1 MGAAK
6 KVKSA
11 GPDPKAT
18 LAKSKADAQGFKCL
32 KCMQVCHRPCC
43 HGDCHC
49 CHTSRCTSKQARH
62 ARVATPAP
70 SRTCALTAATAPPL
84 TQTFSGT
91 TKLGGLQLHISA
103 KHDDKKNKATFEEC
117 FGADCTAKA

>member
-1 MGAAK
+1 
-6 KVKSA
+6 VPQVHA
-11 GPDPKAT
+11 GVPQAMLPRR
-18 LAKSKADAQGFKCL
+18 LPLQP
-32 KCMQVCHRPCC
+32 H
-43 HGDCHC
+43 
-49 CHTSRCTSKQARH
+49 SRCTSKQARH